1 MTRRVPTAVLALVV
15 PVAAAVIAIV
25 TLSVTSETAGPT
37 ATSGKPTIN
46 IKDFAF
52 GPDPLKVAPGAAVT
66 VVNDDNTTHT
76 VTSDRD
82 GAFDTGDIEGRGTA
96 RIAVDGPGTYRY
108 FCEIHDYM
116 RGVIEVSR

>member
-1 MTRRVPTAVLALVV
+1 MTKRLPTPLLALVV
-15 PVAAAVIAIV
+15 PVAAVVIALV
-25 TLSVTSETAGPT
+25 TFSVTSETAGPT
-37 ATSGKPTIN
+37 SAGSKSTIS

-52 GPDPLKVAPGAAVT
+52 GPDPLKIAPGATIT
-66 VVNDDNTTHT
+66 VVNGDNATHT

-96 RIAVDGPGTYRY
+96 RIAVSAPGTYRY

-116 RGVIEVSR
+116 QGVIEVSR